1 MAELIL
7 NIIYGILGISMT
19 GLFITM
25 TVVTIRTHREDL
37 ARDKR
42 KEQREQA
49 EHEAR
54 MKEIQSAK

>member
-7 NIIYGILGISMT
+7 NIIYGILGISVT

-25 TVVTIRTHREDL
+25 TVVAIRAHREDL

-42 KEQREQA
+42 KEEREQA